1 MNEETRSAILE
12 LAKDFVGRINKLDDN
27 FFSTIVVTHNADA
40 VVVGDDNPLNA
51 LAALSHGLNAA
62 GMSATDIENFIYAD
76 TARH

>member
-1 MNEETRSAILE
+1 MNEETRSAVLE

>member
-1 MNEETRSAILE
+1 MNEDTRSAILE